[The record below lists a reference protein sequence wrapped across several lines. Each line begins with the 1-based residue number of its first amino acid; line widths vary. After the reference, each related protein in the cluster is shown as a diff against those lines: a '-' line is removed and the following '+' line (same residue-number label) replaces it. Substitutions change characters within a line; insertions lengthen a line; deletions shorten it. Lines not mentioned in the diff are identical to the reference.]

1 MLRFA
6 QMAALTYHGK
16 EIKGPHIKMQ
26 TSPLAQPLT
35 LPCGA
40 TLKNR
45 IAKSAMSDSLGDG
58 AGNPTDDQI
67 RLYQRWA
74 EGGLALSIIGEVQGT
89 AHFAEKPGNLILND
103 QSDSGLFERLAK
115 AGATDNAPLWL
126 QLGHAGA
133 MADAPIS
140 TPKGP
145 SALDFP
151 GLTCGALTMDEIRAL
166 PAEFA
171 HTASLAK
178 GLGFGGVQIHAA
190 HGFLLSQFLSPLFN
204 KREDAY
210 GGSLQNRMRLL
221 LDVIDEVRKAV
232 GPEFPVGIK
241 LNATDQL
248 DGGFAED
255 EAFEVIAAVDQM
267 AIDLIDISGGTYFPG
282 AASSSDRAGSG
293 PYFLEFAG
301 RARRK
306 TKVPLMVTGGFK
318 TRAQAENAI
327 VEGKADLIGL
337 ARALVVDPE
346 LPSFWLSGQRGEPQF
361 PRFRNPP
368 EGGVTAWYTMQITQ
382 NAKGDAAL
390 SPDDLEGVVNA
401 YESRDETRRRIWN
414 SKHS

>member
-1 MLRFA
+1 
-6 QMAALTYHGK
+6 
-16 EIKGPHIKMQ
+16 
-26 TSPLAQPLT
+26 
-35 LPCGA
+35 
-40 TLKNR
+40 
-45 IAKSAMSDSLGDG
+45 MSDSLGDG
-58 AGNPTDDQI
+58 AGDPTDDQI
-67 RLYQRWA
+67 RLYERWA

-89 AHFAEKPGNLILND
+89 PHFAEKPGNLILND
-103 QSDSGLFERLAK
+103 QSNSGLLERLAK
-115 AGATDNAPLWL
+115 AGATDNAQLWL

-145 SALDFP
+145 SALDLP
-151 GLTCGALTMDEIRAL
+151 GLTCGALTMEEIHAL

-178 GLGFGGVQIHAA
+178 QLGFGGVQVHAA

-221 LDVIDEVRKAV
+221 LEVIEAVRKAV
-232 GPEFPVGIK
+232 GPKYPVGIK

-248 DGGFAED
+248 EGGFAE
-255 EAFEVIAAVDQM
+255 EESLGVIAAVDKT

-301 RARRK
+301 SARKK
-306 TKVPLMVTGGFK
+306 TNIPLMVTGGFK
-318 TRAQAENAI
+318 TRAQAESAI

-346 LPSFWLSGQRGEPQF
+346 LPSFWLSGQRSNPQF
-361 PRFRNPP
+361 PRFKNPP

-382 NAKGDAAL
+382 NAKGETALAPDELEAAIAEY
-390 SPDDLEGVVNA
+390 EG
-401 YESRDETRRRIWN
+401 RDEVRRRLWN
-414 SKHS
+414 SRNS

>member
-1 MLRFA
+1 MS
-6 QMAALTYHGK
+6 
-16 EIKGPHIKMQ
+16 KMKI
-26 TSPLAQPLT
+26 SPLAQPLT
-35 LPCGA
+35 LPCGT

-67 RLYQRWA
+67 KLYKRWA
-74 EGGLALSIIGEVQGT
+74 DGGLALAIIGEVQCT
-89 AHFAEKPGNLILND
+89 PHFAEKPGNLILNE
-103 QSDSGLFERLAK
+103 QSDNGLFERLAK
-115 AGATDNAPLWL
+115 AGKTDNAQLWL

-145 SALDFP
+145 SALDLP
-151 GLTCGALTMDEIRAL
+151 GLTCGALTLDEIHAL

-171 HTASLAK
+171 RTASLAK
-178 GLGFGGVQIHAA
+178 ELGFGGVQVHAA

-221 LDVIDEVRKAV
+221 LEVIDKVRQTV
-232 GPEFPVGIK
+232 GPQFPVGIK

-248 DGGFAED
+248 EGGFAED
-255 EAFEVIAAVDQM
+255 EALEVIAAVDQL

-293 PYFLEFAG
+293 PYFLEFAA
-301 RARRK
+301 RARKRT
-306 TKVPLMVTGGFK
+306 TKPLMVTGGFK
-318 TRAQAENAI
+318 TLAQAESAI
-327 VEGKADLIGL
+327 IEGKADLIGL

-346 LPSFWLSGQRGEPQF
+346 LPSFWLSGQRCEPQF
-361 PRFRNPP
+361 PRFKNPP

-382 NAKGDAAL
+382 NAKGHAAL
-390 SPDDLEGVVNA
+390 SHDDLEGVIKT

-414 SKHS
+414 SKFS

>member
-1 MLRFA
+1 MSQKQISL
-6 QMAALTYHGK
+6 LT
-16 EIKGPHIKMQ
+16 
-26 TSPLAQPLT
+26 QPIT
-35 LPCGA
+35 LPCGV

-67 RLYQRWA
+67 RLYERWA
-74 EGGLALSIIGEVQGT
+74 NGGLALSIIGEVQGT
-89 AHFAEKPGNLILND
+89 HHFAEKPGNLILDN
-103 QSDSGLFERLAK
+103 QSDRDLLNCLAE
-115 AGATDNAPLWL
+115 AGATAGAQLWL

-133 MADAPIS
+133 MADAGIS

-145 SALDFP
+145 SAMDLP
-151 GLTCGALTMDEIRAL
+151 GLTCGALTMDEIHAL

-171 HTASLAK
+171 RTASLAK
-178 GLGFGGVQIHAA
+178 ELGFGGVQVHAA

-221 LDVIDEVRKAV
+221 LEVIDAVRNAV

-248 DGGFAED
+248 EGGFAED
-255 EAFEVIAAVDQM
+255 EALEVIAAVDQM

-301 RARRK
+301 RAREK
-306 TKVPLMVTGGFK
+306 TKIPLMVTGGFK
-318 TRAQAENAI
+318 TRAQAESAI
-327 VEGKADLIGL
+327 AEGKADLIGL

-361 PRFRNPP
+361 PRFKTPP

-382 NAKGDAAL
+382 NAKGDSAL
-390 SPDDLEGVVNA
+390 SPDDLEGVIHA
-401 YESRDETRRRIWN
+401 YESRDEARRRIWN
-414 SKHS
+414 SKRS